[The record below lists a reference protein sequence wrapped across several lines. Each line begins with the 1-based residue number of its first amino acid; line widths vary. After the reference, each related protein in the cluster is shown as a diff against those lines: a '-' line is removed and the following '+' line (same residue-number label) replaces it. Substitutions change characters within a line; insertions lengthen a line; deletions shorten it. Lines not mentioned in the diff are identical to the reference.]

1 MLLLCFYWSSLSPQA
16 TDFSVNKVCIDTL
29 LSTSKNEGVL
39 TRRAVQVLP
48 MSPGA
53 NQAGRW
59 GALDNY
65 HPAVAYHLDQ
75 VREKENDD
83 GKGAAIWIRTKK
95 KRRSGVKHNSLED
108 MVGHYVTLWHIP
120 GWGVDY
126 LVVEGSR
133 WGDLHLL
140 YHQQQGKH
148 LPQYYGSR
156 WKQGCRGQASD
167 TGFVLWILF

>member
-1 MLLLCFYWSSLSPQA
+1 
-16 TDFSVNKVCIDTL
+16 
-29 LSTSKNEGVL
+29 
-39 TRRAVQVLP
+39 

-95 KRRSGVKHNSLED
+95 KRRSGVKHNSLENPG
-108 MVGHYVTLWHIP
+108 GHCDIATHFRLGSWLSRRWGKQMKGLTLALSPTAREAFSTILWFALKAGLSQAGLRYRFCLMNTFLESIRECKYMCHILCGQIICNILWHQFLYS
-120 GWGVDY
+120 VFY
-126 LVVEGSR
+126 YEL
-133 WGDLHLL
+133 LHISWNT
-140 YHQQQGKH
+140 K
-148 LPQYYGSR
+148 
-156 WKQGCRGQASD
+156 K
-167 TGFVLWILF
+167 